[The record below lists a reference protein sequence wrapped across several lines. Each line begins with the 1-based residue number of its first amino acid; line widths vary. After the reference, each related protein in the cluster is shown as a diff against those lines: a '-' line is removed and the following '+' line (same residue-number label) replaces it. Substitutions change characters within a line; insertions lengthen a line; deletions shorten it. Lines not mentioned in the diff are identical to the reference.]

1 MYTYSHTYI
10 HTQKYT
16 HTYTTPSTDKK
27 NHIILKAPGDKKLA
41 PRMTH
46 EFVFTYIHTHTQTYT
61 HTSTTPFTDKKNYT
75 ILDAPGHKNFV
86 PHMIGGAS
94 QADVACLVIS
104 VRKGEFEAGFDRG
117 GQVMYICMY

>member
-1 MYTYSHTYI
+1 M
-10 HTQKYT
+10 
-16 HTYTTPSTDKK
+16 
-27 NHIILKAPGDKKLA
+27 
-41 PRMTH
+41 
-46 EFVFTYIHTHTQTYT
+46 
-61 HTSTTPFTDKKNYT
+61 KNYT

-117 GQVMYICMY
+117 GQASERARGREEEREGHRDRDRNSEANEREREREGGRHTQTKGRAHGQEQEQRSEKERERQPELVRRPL

>member
-1 MYTYSHTYI
+1 LRERARKRERDISEGG
-10 HTQKYT
+10 
-16 HTYTTPSTDKK
+16 
-27 NHIILKAPGDKKLA
+27 KARQGLTKTLVHVDVSE
-41 PRMTH
+41 M
-46 EFVFTYIHTHTQTYT
+46 
-61 HTSTTPFTDKKNYT
+61 KNYT

-117 GQVMYICMY
+117 GQASERASEREGGRGGGGQGQKQRSEQA